1 MTVPAPDGHPALTAD
16 VLDLLRRRGLTVAT
30 AESLTGGLV
39 SSLLCEIPGA
49 SDVHLGG
56 VVSYAT
62 AVKHRLLQVPP
73 GPVISEG
80 TARSMAAGVARLLRA
95 DCAVATTGVAG
106 PARQEGHPAGT
117 VCVAALVPGAV
128 ASRTLHLPG
137 DRQQVRT
144 RAALAGIALLGELLR
159 GPDGADETG

>member
-1 MTVPAPDGHPALTAD
+1 MTAPDEHPALTAD

-39 SSLLCEIPGA
+39 SSLLCEVPGA

-73 GPVISEG
+73 GPVISES
-80 TARSMAAGVARLLRA
+80 TARSMATGVSRLVRA

-106 PARQEGHPAGT
+106 PARQEGRPVGT
-117 VCVAALVPGAV
+117 VCVAALVPGTI
-128 ASRTLHLPG
+128 ASRPLHLPG
-137 DRQQVRT
+137 DRGQVRT
-144 RAALAGIALLGELLR
+144 RAAMAGLALLGELLR
-159 GPDGADETG
+159 HPRGARGSG